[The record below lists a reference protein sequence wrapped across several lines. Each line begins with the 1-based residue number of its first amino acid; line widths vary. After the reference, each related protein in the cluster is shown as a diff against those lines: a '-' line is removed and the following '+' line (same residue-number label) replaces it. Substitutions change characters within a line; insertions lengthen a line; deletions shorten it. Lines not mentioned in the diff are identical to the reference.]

1 MDTSRNQS
9 RGSTDASR
17 NGPSRRI
24 GASADA
30 PYGGCGAEDALYV
43 GHTGRVDSA
52 TAKLPTFDAI
62 GAVVRRASL
71 IATAVHSCERASA
84 DARMRRLSAIL
95 PAEGHP

>member
-1 MDTSRNQS
+1 MDKRRNQS
-9 RGSTDASR
+9 RGSTNAPP
-17 NGPSRRI
+17 NAMTRRL
-24 GASADA
+24 GVSEVA
-30 PYGGCGAEDALYV
+30 PDC
-43 GHTGRVDSA
+43 GHTGRLDSA

-95 PAEGHP
+95 PTEGHP